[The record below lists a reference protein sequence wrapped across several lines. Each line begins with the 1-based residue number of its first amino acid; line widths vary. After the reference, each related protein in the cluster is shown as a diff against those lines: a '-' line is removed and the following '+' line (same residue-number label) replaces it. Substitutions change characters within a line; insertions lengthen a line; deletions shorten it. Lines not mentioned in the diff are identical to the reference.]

1 VSKVGL
7 LTRVPSSQ
15 HTNTVSPGTKLISE
29 RHHCR
34 EAPHQH
40 VHACP
45 RLSRALLSTHL
56 PRFATVQKSVFLCGG
71 RDARVQYSVS
81 CENKQVCGNAAGS
94 PSPCTTWNPF
104 LDPPPPFRRLH
115 FHQDALFRQKSG
127 LPDPTPPTTGP
138 LPPLGPSVHADHSLP
153 RRSGHRR
160 VTAGLNGSVVCDG
173 GGGCWPPRCFNAS
186 TLQLS
191 RSLNA
196 ERAVA

>member
-1 VSKVGL
+1 M
-7 LTRVPSSQ
+7 PSSQ
-15 HTNTVSPGTKLISE
+15 PRPTQHPPVNCPKVGVPVTTREGMPVFNTPSRVRISKCVGTLQAHRPPVRRVIRSWAL
-29 RHHCR
+29 HPSD
-34 EAPHQH
+34 AP
-40 VHACP
+40 
-45 RLSRALLSTHL
+45 S
-56 PRFATVQKSVFLCGG
+56 
-71 RDARVQYSVS
+71 
-81 CENKQVCGNAAGS
+81 
-94 PSPCTTWNPF
+94 
-104 LDPPPPFRRLH
+104 RLH